1 MLFPP
6 GPFGAR
12 VTDTL
17 NWKAGDGA
25 AAPADGAAKVGAQQL
40 HGAAERLLIRGP
52 QDGRTDPETTTS
64 SKIWGK
70 PQGFAQPKT
79 SVLSSWQ

>member
-17 NWKAGDGA
+17 NEKVGDGA
-25 AAPADGAAKVGAQQL
+25 AAPADGASSQGPRP
-40 HGAAERLLIRGP
+40 AAA
-52 QDGRTDPETTTS
+52 
-64 SKIWGK
+64 WG
-70 PQGFAQPKT
+70 
-79 SVLSSWQ
+79 S